1 MGEKMPMSGNRSRP
15 ENDTNNPLSHA
26 ARVMGKKGREVN
38 SEDQAR
44 ASRENGHKG
53 GRPREDG
60 K

>member
-1 MGEKMPMSGNRSRP
+1 
-15 ENDTNNPLSHA
+15 
-26 ARVMGKKGREVN
+26 MGKKGREVN